1 MDWVNFVGPRLR
13 VMAMM
18 YPAMQRLANL
28 YQLKVTM
35 GAMKRVFSI
44 EDELNPRYMPS
55 TREMSPIEHRK
66 IWKWLYS
73 GLYNNST
80 LNAGWHVTKKPWIL
94 GSSAPEDR

>member
-1 MDWVNFVGPRLR
+1 
-13 VMAMM
+13 MAMI

-28 YQLKVTM
+28 YQLKVSM

-55 TREMSPIEHRK
+55 TREMSPIEHRQ

-73 GLYNNST
+73 GLYNSST
-80 LNAGWHVTKKPWIL
+80 LNSGWHLAKSARTFSFFARKTIL
-94 GSSAPEDR
+94 VDR